1 MNTPA
6 LPLSGPPVPHLR
18 TRVAAESFG
27 VRCILRGIPLGTLG
41 SGDLGTPG
49 KHPVMGSG
57 CFLLTGAPAWAEET
71 GVSPTHWESLALI
84 RSTDLHPHL
93 PGASVS
99 RAGGGA

>member
-6 LPLSGPPVPHLR
+6 LPLSGLPFPHLR

-57 CFLLTGAPAWAEET
+57 CFRLTGVLHGLRGQGPPSLT
-71 GVSPTHWESLALI
+71 GSL
-84 RSTDLHPHL
+84 
-93 PGASVS
+93 
-99 RAGGGA
+99 